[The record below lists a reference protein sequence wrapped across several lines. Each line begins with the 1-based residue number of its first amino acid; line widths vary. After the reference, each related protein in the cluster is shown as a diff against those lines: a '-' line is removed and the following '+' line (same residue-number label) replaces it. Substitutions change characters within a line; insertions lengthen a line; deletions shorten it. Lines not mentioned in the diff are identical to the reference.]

1 MHRICDRLA
10 PVVATMLVI
19 ALVAVNGAAAEPAF
33 SFDTTPGKL
42 PKTVVPIHYA
52 IELKPNLEN
61 LTLAGSE
68 VVDIEVR
75 EPTARLVLNAENMTL
90 SSATI
95 DDGAQSARIALDN
108 DAETA
113 TLTFPQPL
121 TVGRHQLRI
130 AFTGRIAK
138 SDSGLY
144 VVDYPT
150 DKGSKRMISSHLAPG
165 DARRVFPCWDEPAFK
180 ATFALTVTV
189 PRAFLAVSNM
199 PVAREEAVNATSK
212 RVSFL
217 PTPKMSSYLVQLTAG
232 ELEQI
237 SAEVDGV
244 AVSVITIAGKRAQG
258 RFALDSALELL
269 RYFND
274 YFAIR
279 YPLPKLDLIAVPH
292 GYVTAME
299 HWGAITFRESL
310 LLFDPAASAG
320 TARRN
325 IFVLIAH
332 EISHQWFGNLV
343 TMGWWNNLWLNEGF
357 ATWMEAKAT
366 EHFHPQW
373 QTWLNG
379 GEHKQSAMSQDARGT
394 AHPIQQPVADESA
407 ASAMFDGITY
417 YKAAA
422 IVRMLESYLGE
433 DAFRAG
439 LRRYMAEHA
448 YGNTTTA
455 DLWQALEA
463 ASGKP
468 VAAVAATFIEQPGV
482 PLVVGEAN
490 CAGDEQR
497 IVLRQER
504 FTIGGP
510 DAAPRRWQVP
520 VAVGPL
526 RALRAPQTALLQDEP
541 KEIAAGRCGEPVKLN
556 PGDIG
561 YYRVQYDAA
570 ARAALA
576 KSFALMS
583 PADRVNMLADGWA
596 LVEAGRAS
604 SPTYFELVEEIASDD
619 SRPVWEHVI
628 RTVRRLDHLQR
639 NRPERP
645 AFQAYARA
653 KLRPVL
659 DRLTWDEPRPDADGA
674 GPLRARLIRTLG
686 ELGDEDVLA
695 EARRRFAAF
704 LRDPT
709 ALRPGLRDAV
719 THVVGLGADRRTYNT
734 LLSLARKSTNS
745 VERERYYSAA
755 ASARD
760 PALARDT
767 LNLTL
772 TDEVPS
778 TLIDDVI
785 NRVASAGEQPDLAWA
800 FVKRNFSALAT
811 KQGSSFRNYF
821 VSNFMQVFSDPARAA
836 ELASFAPVHA
846 TAGGRTVAA
855 RAQEAIRFDAELKA
869 RELPAIDIWIKRR
882 NAGD

>member
-1 MHRICDRLA
+1 LHRIRGRLA

-19 ALVAVNGAAAEPAF
+19 ALVAVSAAAEPPF

-75 EPTARLVLNAENMTL
+75 EPTARLVLNAENMKL

-108 DAETA
+108 NAETA

-199 PVAREEAVNATSK
+199 PVAREEALNATSK

-217 PTPKMSSYLVQLTAG
+217 PTPRMSSYLVQLTAG

-244 AVSVITIAGKRAQG
+244 AVSVITTPGKRAQG

-274 YFAIR
+274 YFAIK

-320 TARRN
+320 SARRN

-332 EISHQWFGNLV
+332 EISHQWLGNLV

-379 GEHKQSAMSQDARGT
+379 SEHKQSAMSQDARGT
-394 AHPIQQPVADESA
+394 AHPIQQPVADGSEA
-407 ASAMFDGITY
+407 AAMFDGITY

-455 DLWQALEA
+455 DLWRALEA

-468 VAAVAATFIEQPGV
+468 VAAVAAAFIEQPGV
-482 PLVVGEAN
+482 PLVVGEAS
-490 CAGDEQR
+490 CTGEEQR

-526 RALRAPQTALLQDEP
+526 HASRAPQTALLQDEP

-556 PGDIG
+556 PGDVG

-570 ARAALA
+570 ARAVLA

-583 PADRVNMLADGWA
+583 PADRVNMLDDGWA

-604 SPTYFELVEEIASDD
+604 SPSYFELVEEIGSDD
-619 SRPVWEHVI
+619 GRAVWEQVI
-628 RTVRRLDHLQR
+628 RTVKRLDHLQH

-659 DRLTWDEPRPDADGA
+659 DRLGWDEPRPDADGA
-674 GPLRARLIRTLG
+674 GPLRARLIRILG
-686 ELGDEDVLA
+686 ELGDEEVLA

-704 LRDPT
+704 LRDPAT
-709 ALRPGLRDAV
+709 LRPGLRDAV
-719 THVVGLGADRRTYNT
+719 THLVGLGADRRTYNT

-745 VERERYYSAA
+745 VERERYFSAA
-755 ASARD
+755 AGARD

-772 TDEVPS
+772 TDEVPIS
-778 TLIDDVI
+778 LVDDII
-785 NRVASAGEQPDLAWA
+785 NAVASSGEQPDLAWT
-800 FVKRNFSALAT
+800 FVKRNFPALAAG
-811 KQGSSFRNYF
+811 QGAAFRNYF

-836 ELASFAPVHA
+836 ELASFTPVHA

-882 NAGD
+882 NARD